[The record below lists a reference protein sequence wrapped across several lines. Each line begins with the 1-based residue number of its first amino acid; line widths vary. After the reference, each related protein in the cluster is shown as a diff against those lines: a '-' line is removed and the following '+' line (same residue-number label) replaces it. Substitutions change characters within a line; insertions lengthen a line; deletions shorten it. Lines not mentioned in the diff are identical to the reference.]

1 MDIYAIF
8 KILILYLILSITYF
22 WSLSKMFNMKEL
34 KIDNGTKGFTI
45 AVSTISFIVILIL
58 IIGYAVSN

>member
-1 MDIYAIF
+1 MDIYATF
-8 KILILYLILSITYF
+8 NTLILYLILSIAYF

-34 KIDNGTKGFTI
+34 KIDNGTKGFTV
-45 AVSTISFIVILIL
+45 AVSTIGFIVILIL